1 MSSLASQLANIAQ
14 ANQSVALDR
23 KKRSKLHSVSLIHEA
38 HYAAT
43 QDYETIYEDAIEALD
58 RLVALDARFNKFKL
72 SIFSP
77 SSVRIDR
84 QVQSKEENEDLDRT
98 IDTFIALLA
107 PYWDLAIAAR
117 AAEWPLRRFHMN
129 IHNAEQLLLTTLP
142 YFHRPAFPRILY
154 VVQKLPTLFTWLA
167 NFKKNDKAPSKAT
180 MVKAFTDVDIF
191 NLYTKFLQEQ
201 LQFKNQYRR
210 QLVFYVSMTVSAL
223 AILSA
228 SGSDKL
234 ASYIGYS
241 LESISSFLT
250 SSDEE
255 AKVSAY
261 TILSVISAA
270 VPLSKHVVTASIETV
285 LLSASGKGNKLS
297 PRAFT
302 CVLQLLGSIQSG
314 ALESLPPK
322 VYAMLPPGVFDVKLP
337 YLNIVKSSST
347 NSKFITAYLRT
358 LVTNK
363 KEVTLDLLKIID
375 DLGIQFTDFQT
386 SVILGDILKVV
397 MNNSS
402 DDVSIY
408 VNLLKYLATSKK
420 EIFITTLA
428 DANVQL
434 TDLEMIVS
442 HTIIQSVDIQPEDE
456 IIDVTDN
463 DPKDVAD
470 DKLHQ
475 MFIDNK
481 TDIESFIVSSDAI
494 NEQYAVLESLFFKSI
509 HTHSTKQFFA
519 SAFSDSQPVIMSF
532 LVRVATSNAP
542 IAARLNAI
550 HELTV
555 MLKSLDNNTYPGLLL
570 PSIICLFQDEILQ
583 IRKYAAKLFH
593 AVADVDV
600 KAKPK
605 NIILSGKIYGV
616 DTANDLVVL
625 SPKDNALII
634 AAVNEH
640 SSQMVVDNTYMAA
653 GLKSVLTDKKS
664 GKLILAYF
672 TSHALNVTLPA
683 IKMGLVN
690 ITSNCSEY
698 VKNTAAPSE
707 LFASFLDSYIKNIDT
722 WNKACKATSCD
733 FNKFHSNILSLIR
746 PKEKTETGLRFLQ
759 SSLAVPYPSLVELAQ
774 QKVIALFSTFKFE
787 TQVRLANNLL
797 DEGLNNPDVIYDPIE
812 IMESINFT
820 GELFVELFKGCSLN
834 TAENQGQTQGTP
846 KRRRRSSQT
855 TKQAMKEDDVSS
867 MASDHLKKV
876 TMLLDVLDTFAN
888 KDRFKPSLELLKLLF
903 GILDDLESLGKDG
916 KLPILY
922 AQETLASCL
931 KNVIQRIKESNVPL
945 KDESV
950 IRADVVV
957 SAIRSS
963 DSPQVQNKLLLVIS
977 ALASLCPE
985 LILHSVM
992 PIFTFMGAHTIRQD
1006 DEFSGH
1012 VVEQTIICV
1021 VPALANA
1028 AQNGM
1033 IDEIEFLL
1041 ASFVSAFLHIPR
1053 HRRVRLFTTLAK
1065 TLGEDLS
1072 VHLIL
1077 FLCGQQYVEAYM
1089 KHKMGDCSALV
1100 DFATVFLQNFK
1111 AQDELTVTMKF
1122 LDLWKLLPE
1131 QPLDKDSSEFKEL
1144 CSRVI
1149 FGPNIMAMGK
1159 SELYSLRKGL
1169 ASFIRHA
1176 LTDAKGSN
1184 GISKLR
1190 LKIASQILQGTE
1202 TTELLA
1208 QFSELT
1214 KYLLDVINVSSR
1226 QSEDDEIINKFY
1238 KLLGDVLSLLPIQY
1252 YVKSVETIMSDDR
1265 TSLQT
1270 LKSIV
1275 VLTASKFNME
1285 HIENIYAHEGIN
1297 TLVPV
1302 LLQKV
1307 SDSVEVELSQA
1318 CLDTMASIFK
1328 KFNDYVDSTL
1338 MIKCLGVI
1346 SGKCG
1351 LTNGE
1356 SPELTISA
1364 INCMTCIVSNVGV
1377 KMIGLFPK
1385 IMGPSLKIFN
1395 DCVDKE
1401 QESAKLVQI
1410 TILVLY
1416 SSLIKKIPN
1425 FLTPNIR
1432 DILRC
1437 IFKAQHVSDNI
1448 RLNIMDTVIEYVD
1461 SKIVL
1466 ASLCSLWDYISTLQ
1480 APSVGLY
1487 LTSMEQVIE
1496 KMTKKVAVSE
1506 SGMFFKFLTKALEYR
1521 AVSKFDVNAVGRV
1534 ESSIHSCGISYV
1546 MKLNDKTFRPLFA
1559 SVVRWAFDGEGVI
1572 NEISFEDR
1580 VESFF
1585 KFFNKMQENLRGII
1599 TSYFSYMMD
1608 STEDILKKFING
1620 EMTSVSIRRTILISL
1635 SSSFKYDQTEFWQ
1648 VDTRFQPITKVLTG
1662 QLVNIEDAIGKHL
1675 VKALTYLA
1683 QTTSASDEHNKQLN
1697 DLLMTHMRADCN
1709 SHEKLWAVRSMK
1721 NIYKKVGESWLS
1733 LLPQMVPII
1742 AELLEDDDEEV
1753 EMEVRTGLAKVME
1766 EVMGEPLDRY
1776 LE

>member
-1 MSSLASQLANIAQ
+1 MSSLASQLSNIAQ
-14 ANQSVALDR
+14 ANQAVALDR
-23 KKRSKLHSVSLIHEA
+23 KKRSKIHSVSLIHEA

-58 RLVALDARFNKFKL
+58 RLEALDSRFGKFKL

-77 SSVRIDR
+77 TSIRVDR

-98 IDTFIALLA
+98 IDTFISLLA

-117 AAEWPLRRFHMN
+117 AAEWPLRRFQMN
-129 IHNAEQLLLTTLP
+129 VHNAEQLLLTTLP

-154 VVQKLPTLFTWLA
+154 VVTKLPTLFTWLN
-167 NFKKNDKAPSKAT
+167 NFKKNNKAPSKNT

-201 LQFKNQYRR
+201 LQHKNQYRR

-234 ASYIGYS
+234 ASYIGHS
-241 LESISSFLT
+241 LESISFFLT
-250 SSDEE
+250 SNDED
-255 AKVSAY
+255 AKVSGY

-270 VPLSKHVVTASIETV
+270 VPLSKQVVVASIETV

-302 CVLQLLGSIQSG
+302 CILQLLGSIQSG
-314 ALESLPPK
+314 ALEGLPSK
-322 VYAMLPPGVFDVKLP
+322 VYSLLPSGIFDVKYP
-337 YLNIVKSSST
+337 YLNIIKSSRT

-358 LVTNK
+358 LINNK
-363 KEVTLDLLKIID
+363 KEITLNLLMIID
-375 DLGIQFTDFQT
+375 DLGIQFSEFQT
-386 SVILGDILKVV
+386 SVIISDILKIV

-402 DDVSIY
+402 DDVTIY
-408 VNLLKYLATSKK
+408 VNLLKYLATSNK
-420 EIFITTLA
+420 ETFLTTLE
-428 DANVQL
+428 DANVKL
-434 TDLEMIVS
+434 TDLELIVS
-442 HTIIQSVDIQPEDE
+442 HTIIPNLVSQDDEE
-456 IIDVTDN
+456 IIEITDN
-463 DPKDVAD
+463 DPNNIAD
-470 DKLHQ
+470 DKLQ
-475 MFIDNK
+475 QIYVDNK
-481 TDIESFIVSSDAI
+481 TDIESFLVASDDV
-494 NEQYAVLESLFFKSI
+494 NEKYNVLESLFFKSI
-509 HTHSTKQFFA
+509 HTRSTTQFF
-519 SAFSDSQPVIMSF
+519 SSVFNNEESIILSF
-532 LVRVATSNAP
+532 LVRIATSMAP
-542 IAARLNAI
+542 IAARLRSI
-550 HELTV
+550 HLLSEI
-555 MLKSLDNNTYPGLLL
+555 LKTLNDDNYAGLLY
-570 PSIICLFQDEILQ
+570 PSIIGLFNDDSPQ
-583 IRKYAAKLFH
+583 IRKQIAKLFQI
-593 AVADVDV
+593 VSQVSV
-600 KAKPK
+600 KDQPK
-605 NIILSGKIYGV
+605 NVLLNNKIYGSESS
-616 DTANDLVVL
+616 NDLVIL
-625 SPKDNALII
+625 SPKDNAMLIQTI
-634 AAVNEH
+634 NNSA
-640 SSQMVVDNTYMAA
+640 SQLIVDNSYLVSS
-653 GLKSVLTDKKS
+653 LKPLLTDKKV

-672 TSHALNVTLPA
+672 TSHALHSSLPA
-683 IKMGLVN
+683 VKMVL
-690 ITSNCSEY
+690 ISISSNCADH
-698 VKNTAAPSE
+698 VKSTAAPSQ
-707 LFASFLDSYIKNIDT
+707 LFSEFLESYIKNIES
-722 WNKACKATSCD
+722 WNKICKATSCD
-733 FNKFHSNILSLIR
+733 FQKFQANILSLIR
-746 PKEKTETGLRFLQ
+746 PKEKNEAGLKFLQ
-759 SSLAVPYPSLVELAQ
+759 ASLSVPYPSLVELAQ
-774 QKVIALFSTFKFE
+774 QKIVQIFTTLKFE
-787 TQVRLANNLL
+787 TQVKFANNML

-812 IMESINFT
+812 ILEAIDFN
-820 GELFVELFKGCSLN
+820 GDLFVELFKGCSLN
-834 TAENQGQTQGTP
+834 TTENQVPGQTP

-855 TKQAMKEDDVSS
+855 TKQAMKENEVST

-876 TMLLDVLDTFAN
+876 TMLLDVLDTFS
-888 KDRFKPSLELLKLLF
+888 KKEQFKPSLELLKLLF

-931 KNVIQRIKESNVPL
+931 KNVIQRIKESNIPL
-945 KDESV
+945 KDVSV

-1053 HRRVRLFTTLAK
+1053 HRRVKLFTTLAR

-1100 DFATVFLQNFK
+1100 DFATIFLQNFK
-1111 AQDELTVTMKF
+1111 AQDELKVAMKF
-1122 LDLWKLLPE
+1122 LDLWKILPE
-1131 QPLDKDSSEFKEL
+1131 EPLDKESTEFKDL

-1149 FGPNIMAMGK
+1149 FGPTIMAMSK

-1190 LKIASQILQGTE
+1190 LKIASQILQGTD
-1202 TTELLA
+1202 TVELLD
-1208 QFSELT
+1208 QFSALT
-1214 KYLLDVINVSSR
+1214 KYLLEVINISSS

-1252 YVKSVETIMSDDR
+1252 YVKSVSTIMNDEN

-1275 VLTASKFNME
+1275 VLTSSKFNME
-1285 HIENIYAHEGIN
+1285 HIENIYAHDGIN

-1307 SDSVEVELSQA
+1307 NDSLDIELSQA

-1328 KFNDYVDSTL
+1328 KFNEYVDSSM
-1338 MIKCLGVI
+1338 MIKCLGIV
-1346 SGKCG
+1346 SGKVG
-1351 LTNGE
+1351 LMNEE
-1356 SPELTISA
+1356 SPELTISS
-1364 INCMTCIVSNVGV
+1364 INCITSIVSNVGV

-1395 DCVDKE
+1395 NCVEKE
-1401 QESAKLVQI
+1401 QESAKLIQI
-1410 TILVLY
+1410 SILVLY
-1416 SSLIKKIPN
+1416 STLIKKIPN
-1425 FLTPNIR
+1425 FLTPNIK
-1432 DILRC
+1432 DILKS
-1437 IFKAQHVSDNI
+1437 IFRAQQVSDNI
-1448 RLNIMDTVIEYVD
+1448 RMNIMETVIEYID

-1466 ASLCSLWDYISTLQ
+1466 SSLCGLWDYIATLE
-1480 APSVGLY
+1480 ATSVGLY
-1487 LTSMEQVIE
+1487 LTSLEQVIE

-1506 SGMFFKFLTKALEYR
+1506 SGLFFKFLTRALEYR
-1521 AVSKFDVNAVGRV
+1521 AISKFDINAIGRV
-1534 ESSIHSCGISYV
+1534 ESGIHNCGISYV
-1546 MKLNDKTFRPLFA
+1546 MKLNDKTFRPLFV
-1559 SVVRWAFDGEGVI
+1559 SVVRWAFDGEGVV
-1572 NEISFEDR
+1572 NEISYNDR
-1580 VESFF
+1580 IESFF
-1585 KFFNKMQENLRGII
+1585 KFFNRMQENLRGII
-1599 TSYFSYMMD
+1599 TSYFSYIMD
-1608 STEDILKKFING
+1608 STESILKKYIDG
-1620 EMTSVSIRRTILISL
+1620 EMTDVSIRRTILISM

-1648 VDTRFQPITKVLTG
+1648 VDTRFKPISEALTG
-1662 QLVNIEDAIGKHL
+1662 QFVNIDDQIGKHL

-1683 QTTSASDEHNKQLN
+1683 QTTSSSDEHNKQLN
-1697 DLLMTHMRADCN
+1697 DLLMKHMRADCN
-1709 SHEKLWAVRSMK
+1709 SKEKFWAVRSMK
-1721 NIYKKVGESWLS
+1721 MIYKKVGESWLS

-1742 AELLEDDDEEV
+1742 AELLEDDDEQV
-1753 EMEVRTGLAKVME
+1753 EMEVRTGLAKVLE

>member
-1 MSSLASQLANIAQ
+1 MSSLASQLSNIAQ
-14 ANQSVALDR
+14 ANQAVALDR

-58 RLVALDARFNKFKL
+58 RLEGLDSRFGKFKFT
-72 SIFSP
+72 IFSP
-77 SSVRIDR
+77 TSIRIDR
-84 QVQSKEENEDLDRT
+84 QVQSKEENEDLDKT

-117 AAEWPLRRFHMN
+117 AAEWPLRRFQMN

-154 VVQKLPTLFTWLA
+154 VVTKLPTLFTWLN
-167 NFKKNDKAPSKAT
+167 NFKKNNKAPSKNT

-201 LQFKNQYRR
+201 LQHKNQYRR

-234 ASYIGYS
+234 ASYIGHS
-241 LESISSFLT
+241 LESISFFLT
-250 SSDEE
+250 SNDEE

-270 VPLSKHVVTASIETV
+270 VPLSKHVVVASIETV

-302 CVLQLLGSIQSG
+302 CILQLLGSIQSG
-314 ALESLPPK
+314 ALESLPSK
-322 VYAMLPPGVFDVKLP
+322 VYSMLPSGVFDVKYP
-337 YLNIVKSSST
+337 YLNIIKSSRT
-347 NSKFITAYLRT
+347 NSKFLTAYLRT
-358 LVTNK
+358 LIINK
-363 KEVTLDLLKIID
+363 KEISLELLKIID
-375 DLGIQFTDFQT
+375 DLGIQFSEFQI
-386 SVILGDILKVV
+386 SVILSDIVKIV
-397 MNNSS
+397 MNNSA
-402 DDVSIY
+402 DDVTIY
-408 VNLLKYLATSKK
+408 VNLLKYLASSNKD
-420 EIFITTLA
+420 IFLTTLE
-428 DANVQL
+428 DGNVKL

-442 HTIIQSVDIQPEDE
+442 HTLIPNVDIQVDDE
-456 IIDVTDN
+456 IIEVSN
-463 DPKDVAD
+463 DDHNIAD
-470 DKLHQ
+470 DKLQ
-475 MFIDNK
+475 QLFVDNK
-481 TDIESFIVSSDAI
+481 TTIESFLVASDNI
-494 NEQYAVLESLFFKSI
+494 NEAYSVLESLFFKSI
-509 HTHSTKQFFA
+509 HTRSTGEFFT
-519 SAFSDSQPVIMSF
+519 SVFNNETSVILSF
-532 LVRVATSNAP
+532 LTRVATSMAP
-542 IAARLNAI
+542 IAARLRSI
-550 HELTV
+550 HLLGE
-555 MLKSLDNNTYPGLLL
+555 MLKSLNDNTYAGLLY
-570 PSIICLFQDEILQ
+570 PSIICLFQDESSQ
-583 IRKYAAKLFH
+583 IRKQVSKLFEIISLSS
-593 AVADVDV
+593 V
-600 KAKPK
+600 KDAPTKVLLR
-605 NIILSGKIYGV
+605 NKIYGDDV
-616 DTANDLVVL
+616 SDDLVIL
-625 SPKDNALII
+625 SPKDNAILIKAI
-634 AAVNEH
+634 NDS
-640 SSQMVVDNTYMAA
+640 SSQLIVDNTYLVSSFKPLLA
-653 GLKSVLTDKKS
+653 DKKV

-672 TSHALNVTLPA
+672 TSHALHATLPA
-683 IKMGLVN
+683 IKMTL
-690 ITSNCSEY
+690 ISISSNCADF
-698 VKNTAAPSE
+698 VKSTAAPSQ
-707 LFASFLDSYIKNIDT
+707 LFSEFLESYIKNIES
-722 WNKACKATSCD
+722 WNKICKATSCD
-733 FNKFHSNILSLIR
+733 FQKFQSNILSLIR
-746 PKEKTETGLRFLQ
+746 PKEKNEAGLKFLQ
-759 SSLAVPYPSLVELAQ
+759 ASLSVPYPSLVELAQ
-774 QKVIALFSTFKFE
+774 QKIIQIFTTLKFE
-787 TQVRLANNLL
+787 TQVQFANNML
-797 DEGLNNPDVIYDPIE
+797 DEGLNNPDVLYDPIE
-812 IMESINFT
+812 ILEAIDFT

-834 TAENQGQTQGTP
+834 TTEAQAHGQTP

-855 TKQAMKEDDVSS
+855 TKHAMKEDEVST

-876 TMLLDVLDTFAN
+876 TMLLDVLDTFSK
-888 KDRFKPSLELLKLLF
+888 KDRFRPSLELLRLLF

-931 KNVIQRIKESNVPL
+931 KNVIHRIKELNIPL
-945 KDESV
+945 NDFSV

-963 DSPQVQNKLLLVIS
+963 DSPQVQNKLLLAIS

-1021 VPALANA
+1021 IPALANA

-1053 HRRVRLFTTLAK
+1053 HRRVKLFTTLAR

-1100 DFATVFLQNFK
+1100 DFAAVFLQNFK
-1111 AQDELTVTMKF
+1111 AQDELKVTMKF
-1122 LDLWKLLPE
+1122 LDLWKILPE
-1131 QPLDKDSSEFKEL
+1131 EPLDKDSPKFKEL

-1149 FGPNIMAMGK
+1149 FGPTIMSMTK
-1159 SELYSLRKGL
+1159 IELYSLRKGL

-1202 TTELLA
+1202 TTELLG
-1208 QFSELT
+1208 QFSDLT
-1214 KYLLDVINVSSR
+1214 KYLLEVINVSNK

-1252 YVKSVETIMSDDR
+1252 YVKSVGSILNDDN

-1270 LKSIV
+1270 LKSVI
-1275 VLTASKFNME
+1275 VLTSSKFNME
-1285 HIENIYAHEGIN
+1285 HIENIYAHDGIN
-1297 TLVPV
+1297 TLVPI
-1302 LLQKV
+1302 LLEKV
-1307 SDSVEVELSQA
+1307 SNSKDVELSQA

-1328 KFNDYVDSTL
+1328 KFNDYVDSAM
-1338 MIKCLGVI
+1338 MIKCLSVI
-1346 SGKCG
+1346 SGKVG
-1351 LTNGE
+1351 LMNEE
-1356 SPELTISA
+1356 SPELAISS
-1364 INCMTCIVSNVGV
+1364 IYCITSVVSNVGV

-1395 DCVDKE
+1395 DCVEKE
-1401 QESAKLVQI
+1401 QESAKLIQI
-1410 TILVLY
+1410 SILVLY
-1416 SSLIKKIPN
+1416 STLIKKIPN
-1425 FLTPNIR
+1425 FLTPNIK
-1432 DILRC
+1432 DILKS
-1437 IFKAQHVSDNI
+1437 IFRAQQVSDTI
-1448 RLNIMDTVIEYVD
+1448 RMNIMETVIEYID

-1466 ASLCSLWDYISTLQ
+1466 SSLCGLWDYIATLE
-1480 APSVGLY
+1480 ATSVGLY
-1487 LTSMEQVIE
+1487 LTSLEQVIE

-1506 SGMFFKFLTKALEYR
+1506 SGSFFKFITRALEYR
-1521 AVSKFDVNAVGRV
+1521 AISKFDINAIGRV
-1534 ESSIHSCGISYV
+1534 EAGIHNCGISYV

-1559 SVVRWAFDGEGVI
+1559 AVVRWAFDGEGVV
-1572 NEISFEDR
+1572 NDISYNDR
-1580 VESFF
+1580 IESFF
-1585 KFFNKMQENLRGII
+1585 KFFNRMQENLRGII
-1599 TSYFSYMMD
+1599 TSYFSYIVD
-1608 STEDILKKFING
+1608 STESILKKYIDG
-1620 EMTSVSIRRTILISL
+1620 EMTDVSIRRTILISL

-1648 VDTRFQPITKVLTG
+1648 VDSRFKPISEALTG
-1662 QLVNIEDAIGKHL
+1662 QFINIDDSIGKHL

-1683 QTTSASDEHNKQLN
+1683 QTTSSSDEHNKQLN
-1697 DLLMTHMRADCN
+1697 ELLMKHMRAECN
-1709 SHEKLWAVRSMK
+1709 PKEKFWAVRSMK

-1733 LLPQMVPII
+1733 LLPQMVPLI
-1742 AELLEDDDEEV
+1742 AELLEDDDEQV
-1753 EMEVRTGLAKVME
+1753 EMEVRTGLAKVLE